1 MVLKKYQTCIALDL
15 FFYKTIKTPSKNLR
29 QTHRK
34 DGPQD
39 LNKMK
44 KNIHQNKTN
53 IMLKNSISFK
63 KIK

>member
-1 MVLKKYQTCIALDL
+1 MVLTKYQTCIALDL
-15 FFYKTIKTPSKNLR
+15 FFFYKTIKTPSKNLR

-34 DGPQD
+34 DVPQD

-63 KIK
+63 K